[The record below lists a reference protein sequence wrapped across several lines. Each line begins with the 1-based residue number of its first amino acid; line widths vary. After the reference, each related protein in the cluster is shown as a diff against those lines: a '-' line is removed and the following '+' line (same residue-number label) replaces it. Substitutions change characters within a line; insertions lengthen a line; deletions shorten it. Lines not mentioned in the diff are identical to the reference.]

1 MDSTQTV
8 LKFAQMDGRQEAE
21 IVSYMVQVTAKKKD
35 NTEFKDQ
42 TTSRS
47 MLEDSM
53 ELKLSNH
60 RKEERFL
67 NNSSTQAKG

>member
-8 LKFAQMDGRQEAE
+8 LKSAQKDGHLEAG
-21 IVSYMVQVTAKKKD
+21 IVSYMAQVTAKKKD
-35 NTEFKDQ
+35 NMEFKDQ

-47 MLEDSM
+47 MQEDSM
-53 ELKLSNH
+53 VLKLSNR

-67 NNSSTQAKG
+67 NNFSTQAKG